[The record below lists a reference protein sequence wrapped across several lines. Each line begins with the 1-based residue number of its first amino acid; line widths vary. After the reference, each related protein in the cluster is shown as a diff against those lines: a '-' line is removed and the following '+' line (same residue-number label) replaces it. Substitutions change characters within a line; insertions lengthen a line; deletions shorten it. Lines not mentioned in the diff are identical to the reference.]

1 MQKFLLSQL
10 NSSKELRLIKYQVE
24 ADIVSLLKSSN
35 SIVLIQYI
43 PAVDIALRSALED
56 AKSSGTLN
64 THRIESKMNEFAF
77 SLPKS
82 QKISEGGLF
91 SYCCSYLSV
100 TNKSRNFSLVE
111 ALIRKDLSVQL
122 VDYCKSEFI
131 SCILAL
137 NSYLESIH
145 FKVKPYDMLQYE
157 EDMKLISSYANK
169 VKHYVTNP
177 RLLDTS
183 VFNIDS
189 SKCRN
194 YL

>member
-10 NSSKELRLIKYQVE
+10 SSSKELRLIKYQVE

-35 SIVLIQYI
+35 STVLMQYI
-43 PAVDIALRSALED
+43 PAVDSALRSALED
-56 AKSSGTLN
+56 AKSSGILN
-64 THRIESKMNEFAF
+64 THRVEARINEFAF
-77 SLPKS
+77 SLSRS
-82 QKISEGGLF
+82 QNIVESGLF
-91 SYCCSYLSV
+91 SYCCSYLSA
-100 TNKSRNFSLVE
+100 TNERGNFTLIE
-111 ALIRKDLSVQL
+111 ALVRKDLAVQL

-145 FKVKPYDMLQYE
+145 FKVKPCDMLQYE
-157 EDMKLISSYANK
+157 EDVKLISSYANK

-183 VFNIDS
+183 IFTIDDS
-189 SKCRN
+189 RCRN